1 MGIAGA
7 TIVFVLG
14 WWITF
19 FAVLPIGVKGQW
31 EDESAAPGTEE
42 GAPKNPMLAKKAIW
56 ATIGA
61 AAITL
66 IAALVIPLLLAE
78 PV

>member
-1 MGIAGA
+1 
-7 TIVFVLG
+7 
-14 WWITF
+14 
-19 FAVLPIGVKGQW
+19 
-31 EDESAAPGTEE
+31 
-42 GAPKNPMLAKKAIW
+42 MLAKKAIW

-61 AAITL
+61 AVITL